1 MTTHVLQRTTMSLKY
16 PTREESRSF
25 RWQSRVPD
33 GFSPGGPGLYRYAIL
48 CSVYFIP
55 EQTIPPKAKHAH
67 YKIKQTN
74 TRKQIDGWI
83 DGWIE
88 TSTQTHTYIYNK
100 TYIYIYVIIRIYVII
115 HIYMIIHIYIYVCNN
130 TYIYIYIHS
139 R

>member
-88 TSTQTHTYIYNK
+88 TSTQTHTYI
-100 TYIYIYVIIRIYVII
+100 IYIIK
-115 HIYMIIHIYIYVCNN
+115 HIYIYNNTYICNN
-130 TYIYIYIHS
+130 TYIYIIIHIYNNTYIYM
-139 R
+139 